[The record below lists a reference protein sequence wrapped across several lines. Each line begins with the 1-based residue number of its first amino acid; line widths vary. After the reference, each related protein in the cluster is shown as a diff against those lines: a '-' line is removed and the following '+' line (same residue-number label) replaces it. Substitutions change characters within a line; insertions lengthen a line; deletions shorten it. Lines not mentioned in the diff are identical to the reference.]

1 MKAVVFDMDGV
12 IADTEKFH
20 TEAKQQILSEYDI
33 EISDDELKDRFA
45 GTPSEQMFSQLFD
58 ENNIEDG
65 PQATADRKREIYHEL
80 IEGNVDEIPGVADL
94 IEDLSSSYP
103 LILASSSAPRN
114 IKMILETTNLEKFF
128 QEKISAKENGIKGKP
143 APDIYRDAAKR
154 LDVDPEDCVAVE
166 DSKNGAKSARRAGM
180 NVIGYKLDNEDVD
193 LTIEN
198 FEELDQ
204 RKLEKL

>member
-1 MKAVVFDMDGV
+1 MDGV